1 MCSKCKQSGGT
12 LLILALLV
20 LMGGWSAA
28 LGARTLEQVTPTMT
42 FTKSTSTAQVDDDG
56 NWTFTVEPGQYKFG
70 EPMVAI
76 FDGGNNITTS
86 FDITYG
92 IDGVTTLQ
100 VDQVGRAY
108 YTHEATGT
116 TVLKNSGDVEIGSK
130 VGALTVVVTA
140 TPKSLFASQ
149 YTAVSKSYVIDIP
162 KYQPDVAFSPEHVKI
177 RVKHEKVESTWPPGT
192 YNVYNTSSTVPYPSY
207 TISTKGITVQDVK
220 DYYDVAVTIPEG
232 QNQVKGVEVNGEKRL
247 AYGAYSTNPSWSGSG
262 NVYVMG
268 DSVYQGKTAE
278 EADLLKPLTTDN
290 NVTLT
295 YTFTPKAGYE
305 DTYATFTKEV
315 TVSILEN
322 TGNLTVTTSLDDCF
336 NDYNAYLNTLP
347 NRKELCGLADGET
360 NVPSTARTIH
370 VYKYPYTYELPKL
383 KTFDS
388 DGNDLTSKVAYFFYI
403 KKDGNGQV
411 GDTEVDPAT
420 DGYGTYEE
428 TEFDYTPYHQ
438 EAGRKTNLNVYV
450 QSAIGNQ
457 DGVHFQV
464 SHPGLNRIGVFAY
477 VSDTS
482 TVSGYP
488 TEDVYGGD
496 YRSDYY
502 QTVHR
507 LGNELEFD
515 IDTKKRVAYLD
526 VTPDPG
532 TRPIGVGDE
541 VTFDNNFVV
550 SGYMTDELHT
560 EPATLTYSE
569 DYSTGFLYT
578 IDYPAFMDSAY
589 FESYKE
595 EAAKFGLDDK
605 YVFAIRNYPTE
616 SSYEPT
622 PFQKEFTYEYK
633 DAAGQVTMK
642 TETVTWMRRYT
653 AKGHQN
659 VKAWSIAFN
668 KAGSWPMVYEVKPWN
683 GAKWDGGPNNAKTYN
698 FTVQE
703 LKPTEIEIVP
713 VRNGA
718 ATTTGDSFAEPRVR
732 VVDNF
737 GNDVTQFYNL
747 AYAVGTD
754 DATQATGTLKTN
766 SGNKFDKEIT
776 VGPNEGDATINVSA
790 TRKTDDELRADNS
803 SLSDEE
809 FQKLLEVRGKYQL
822 PADKPYYIYIRG
834 VNDDPSK
841 LYEIVRPQVDGGPA
855 ESTDDKAGKL
865 HMIGQGQLLSG
876 FSVNG
881 VPGLDIQ
888 FGEFSDKDVWEF
900 KKSSYAA
907 VSSDNDNDKEG
918 DDKVNYIVT
927 NPSHVVLGDDGIPTS
942 GAFVKFMPF
951 TNGFLHLDG
960 LIIPT
965 ETYHI
970 VGQDNKTGQVTDHSF
985 KTGSWGVTAD
995 MTGELATLGFAML
1008 DGYTYY
1014 MYCDNPDNFVLHG
1027 VWYEPA
1033 FVLSESDAAATKE
1046 ATVFFNGYAPNLPK
1060 LLVTPHAS
1068 VSFTSGS
1075 ADATVD
1081 GRYGTVQPKKQNLN
1095 PGVTITGKVYS
1106 TEYGDIWKTPSYV
1119 LKIADFPIYKLSASP
1134 VGPAKGDYEKDSY
1147 HYVAVPGDT
1156 VSTYNFRTGITMTY
1170 GGWSTESFSYGKNKT
1185 DSYKPNDQVE
1195 GQVGGKSKFDM
1206 SYSRFIDGF
1215 SWSTSGTQNPVDENA
1230 KSYGSYNWY
1239 DSTNTEVPFRNTFS
1253 VPRYGTYMKFE
1264 PTEPGVLFVYLLQ
1277 NGSCSDTGNRSV
1289 AVDNS
1294 KVQLKWCPIWI
1305 VDESGRP
1312 APPVDAASM
1321 GSISEYLANTGDSR
1335 SKGSYTLSLAR
1346 ATAKDADVD
1355 KFFENNKQ
1363 WTDKKK
1369 TYDYELADGG
1379 AECSYDWSKFKQD
1392 LKNPKSFETTQKAII
1407 DSWKRTPA
1415 DHQQEVIQVTSGGYT
1430 MISKAY
1436 MRYGIDVKAGKTYF
1450 IFQNGSKFGLCGFA
1464 FLPQGWKPERAFDPA
1479 TDGDEGNVQLAL
1491 DDDHTLAQS
1500 VEDAGGDAQ
1509 VYGKRATVTLTRGTT
1524 AVPGFRKG
1532 VWTSIC
1538 LPFSVSETLFKQV
1551 FGDKASIVTYANTTK
1566 NGTTANFTQHGYLM
1580 MEAGRPYFVKFGKDD
1595 TSSLV
1600 FKNVTLEK
1608 EYTNPSQILTD
1619 KGYTTFNIN
1628 PDEGR
1633 LKISENGFTFK
1644 GTYNGETMPAYSY
1657 YFNSKGQLRYST
1669 KPVALKHYRA
1679 YMMNPDS
1686 DAGKAK
1692 LGSMATADVMSDEG
1706 TVTSIEDVVVAP
1718 ASEAVAAQREGVFNL
1733 AGQKVAVRAAD
1744 VRSLPKG
1751 VYVVNGK
1758 KTVVK

>member
-1 MCSKCKQSGGT
+1 MCSKCKQSGST

-20 LMGGWSAA
+20 LMGGWSAT

-42 FTKSTSTAQVDDDG
+42 FTKSTSTAEIDADG

-70 EPMVAI
+70 EPTVAI
-76 FDGGNNITTS
+76 FNGDNNITTS

-92 IDGVTTLQ
+92 IEGVAKTQ
-100 VDQVGRAY
+100 DDEVGRAY

-130 VGALTVVVTA
+130 VGQLTVVVTA

-149 YTAVSKSYVIDIP
+149 YTPVSKSYVIIIP
-162 KYQPDVAFSPEHVKI
+162 KYLPDVVFSPEHVKI
-177 RVKHEKVESTWPPGT
+177 RVKHVTEEDQWNPGKYT
-192 YNVYNTSSTVPYPSY
+192 VYNTSSTVPYPSY

-220 DYYDVAVTIPEG
+220 DHYDVSISFSEG
-232 QNQVKGVEVNGEKRL
+232 KNQVKGVEVNGEKRL
-247 AYGAYSTNPSWSGSG
+247 AYGAYSANPNGSGSVSV
-262 NVYVMG
+262 NVMA
-268 DSVYQGKTAE
+268 DSIYKGKTAE
-278 EADLLKPLTTDN
+278 EAELLKPLTTDN
-290 NVTLT
+290 DVTLT
-295 YTFTPKAGYE
+295 YTFTPKAEYE
-305 DTYATFTKEV
+305 GTYATFTKEV

-322 TGNLTVTTSLDDCF
+322 TGNLTVTTSLDDYF

-360 NVPSTARTIH
+360 DVPSSARTIH
-370 VYKYPYTYELPKL
+370 VYKYPYFYDLPKL

-388 DGNDLTSKVAYFFYI
+388 DGNDLTSKVIYYFYI
-403 KKDGNGQV
+403 KKDGNGNV
-411 GDTEVDPAT
+411 GDTGVEPAT

-428 TEFDYTPYHQ
+428 TDFDYTQFTQ
-438 EAGRKTNLNVYV
+438 EAGRKTELDFDQNVWNAGA
-450 QSAIGNQ
+450 QGGKI
-457 DGVHFQV
+457 HV
-464 SHPGLNRIGVFAY
+464 SRPGLNKIGVFAM
-477 VSDTS
+477 VRSENS
-482 TVSGYP
+482 MSGYEKYP
-488 TEDVYGGD
+488 EKDKWGNTCY
-496 YRSDYY
+496 
-502 QTVHR
+502 R
-507 LGNELEFD
+507 LGDELEFD

-526 VTPDPG
+526 VTPDPS

-560 EPATLTYSE
+560 EPDTLTFSE
-569 DYSTGFLYT
+569 DFKTGFLYT

-589 FESYKE
+589 FESYKGD
-595 EAAKFGLDDK
+595 AAKFGLDDK

-616 SSYEPT
+616 SSYTPT

-633 DAAGQVTMK
+633 DENGQVTTK
-642 TETVTWMRRYT
+642 TDTVTWMRRYT
-653 AKGHQN
+653 TKGYYN
-659 VKAWSIAFN
+659 TRAWSIVFN
-668 KAGSWPMVYEVKPWN
+668 KAGSWPMVYEIKPWN
-683 GAKWDGGPNNAKTYN
+683 GASWDGGPNNAKTYN

-718 ATTTGDSFAEPRVR
+718 ATTTGDNFAEPRVR

-737 GNDVTQFYNL
+737 GNDVTQFYKL
-747 AYAVGTD
+747 SYTVGTD
-754 DATQATGTLKTN
+754 AATTATGTTKTN
-766 SGNKFDKEIT
+766 SSKFDKEIT

-790 TRKTDDELRADNS
+790 TRKTDEELRADNP
-803 SLSDEE
+803 SLGDEE
-809 FQKLLEVRGKYQL
+809 FNKLLEVRNKYQL

-841 LYEIVRPQVDGGPA
+841 LYEIVRPNVDGGPA
-855 ESTDDKAGKL
+855 GSTDDKAGKL

-876 FSVNG
+876 FSVSG

-888 FGEFSDKDVWEF
+888 FGEFSDKDVWNF
-900 KKSSYAA
+900 KKSSYKA

-918 DDKVNYIVT
+918 GATVNYIVT
-927 NPSHVVLGDDGIPTS
+927 NESHVVLGDDGIPTS

-970 VGQDNKTGQVTDHSF
+970 VGQNNKTGQVTDHSF
-985 KTGSWGVTAD
+985 KTGSWGETAN
-995 MTGELATLGFAML
+995 MTGELRTLGFAMM

-1014 MYCDNPDNFVLHG
+1014 MYCDDPENFVLHG

-1033 FVLSESDAAATKE
+1033 FVLSESDATATKE

-1075 ADATVD
+1075 TDATVD
-1081 GRYGTVQPKKQNLN
+1081 ERYGTVQPKKQNLD
-1095 PGVTITGKVYS
+1095 PGVTITGKVIS
-1106 TEYGDIWKTPSYV
+1106 TEYADIWKTPSYV
-1119 LKIADFPIYKLSASP
+1119 LKIADFPIYKLSTSP
-1134 VGPAKGDYEKDSY
+1134 VGPVKGDYKKDSY

-1170 GGWSTESFSYGKNKT
+1170 GGWNTEAFSYGNKKI

-1206 SYSRFIDGF
+1206 TYSRFVDGF
-1215 SWSTSGTQNPVDENA
+1215 SWSTAGTQNPVDENV

-1239 DSTNTEVPFRNTFS
+1239 DSTNTDVPFRNTFS

-1277 NGSCSDTGNRSV
+1277 NGSCNDTGNRSEPI
-1289 AVDNS
+1289 DNS
-1294 KVQLKWCPIWI
+1294 KVQMKWCPIWI

-1346 ATAKDADVD
+1346 ASAKDAAVD
-1355 KFFENNKQ
+1355 KFFENNTQ
-1363 WTDKKK
+1363 WTDKKN
-1369 TYDYELADGG
+1369 TYDYERANGG
-1379 AECSYDWSKFKQD
+1379 ADCSYDWSKFKQD

-1407 DSWKRTPA
+1407 DSWKGTPA

-1491 DDDHTLAQS
+1491 DDEKTLAQS
-1500 VEDAGGDAQ
+1500 IEDAGGDDQ
-1509 VYGKRATVTLTRGTT
+1509 VYGKRATVTLTRGTK
-1524 AVPGFRKG
+1524 AAPGFRKG

-1551 FGDKASIVTYANTTK
+1551 FGDKASIVTYTNTTK

-1595 TSSLV
+1595 TNALV

-1608 EYTNPSQILTD
+1608 EYTNPSQILTK

-1633 LKISENGFTFK
+1633 LKISADGFTFK

-1669 KPVALKHYRA
+1669 NPVALKHYRA
-1679 YMMNPDS
+1679 YMMNPEA
-1686 DAGKAK
+1686 DASKAK

-1706 TVTSIEDVVVAP
+1706 TATSIEDVVVAP
-1718 ASEAVAAQREGVFNL
+1718 ASEAVTAQREGVFNL
-1733 AGQKVAVRAAD
+1733 AGQKVAGRAAD
-1744 VRSLPKG
+1744 VQSLPKG